1 MQFHMPVAIPN
12 ETLYGL
18 VTRFAKL
25 NGLVNHLQA
34 TQHFLN
40 SHDYSVADAELVSD
54 DESLYRQYYFTGADT
69 SQLTLEKFRA
79 HLGEV
84 PEKDGTSVP
93 VRKSTLQSVSF
104 GDTAFWRYCPEC
116 YEHDLALH
124 GVGCWHLAHQL
135 PTTLIC
141 TDHRCN
147 LHEIALKKKYLH
159 DRLWLIDEALQFQKE
174 FDCPLGEHW
183 LRIAEIGNVVLDDAE
198 KPYSP
203 EVIKQ
208 TIIAELRQRGLVDA
222 KGALKVN
229 AFEASFLAFFGEDFI
244 ETLKQRLLI
253 KKPRYLATELLQGFR
268 GRALNRLILVYWLF
282 GTWSYFRMRCDWCAV
297 FNTASADECI
307 LTQRIA
313 KQSDEAKTKS
323 RTLCESYLLST
334 DKPNRIEFCRLFYS
348 DFRWLLNYD
357 REWFDRVLPAAGFS
371 HQTKLKF

>member
-34 TQHFLN
+34 TKYFLN
-40 SHDYSVADAELVSD
+40 SQDYSVADAELIN
-54 DESLYRQYYFTGADT
+54 DEKSLYRQYYFTDADT
-69 SQLTLEKFRA
+69 SQLTLGKLRN

-84 PEKDGTSVP
+84 PEKDGASVSI
-93 VRKSTLQSVSF
+93 RKSTLQNESF
-104 GDTAFWRYCPEC
+104 GDMAFWRYCPEC
-116 YEHDLALH
+116 YEHDLAFH
-124 GVGCWHLAHQL
+124 GIGCWHLVHQV

-141 TDHRCN
+141 TDHHRN
-147 LHEIALKKKYLH
+147 LHEITLKKKYLH
-159 DRLWLIDEALQFQKE
+159 DRLWLIDDALQFQKE
-174 FDCPLGEHW
+174 FDSPLGEHW
-183 LRIAEIGNVVLDDAE
+183 LRIAEIGNVVLEDVE
-198 KPYSP
+198 KPYAP
-203 EVIKQ
+203 AVIKQ
-208 TIIAELRQRGLVDA
+208 TIITALRQRGLVDA
-222 KGALKVN
+222 KGGLNVN
-229 AFEASFLAFFGEDFI
+229 AFETSFQAFFGEYFI
-244 ETLKQRLLI
+244 NTLKQRLLI

-282 GTWSYFRMRCDWCAV
+282 GTWSYFRMNCDWCAV
-297 FNTASADECI
+297 FNTVSVDEYIPNQC
-307 LTQRIA
+307 IA
-313 KQSDEAKTKS
+313 KPSDEAKTKS
-323 RTLCESYLLST
+323 RKLCESYLLST